1 MLKYHIR
8 QTLTFVSIGKR
19 TFLSRKKGKKPS
31 FDFLFVEFPKGD
43 SLVRIRYRV
52 VQYLY
57 SGWAIQIRE
66 RGSEFA
72 SHSRVSENRIEV
84 GTYISEGKLFE
95 TLARR
100 LSEQE
105 KIPADSIAFR
115 WENGSLKMPLETPPK
130 LDL

>member
-1 MLKYHIR
+1 MGSGRRVFSSH
-8 QTLTFVSIGKR
+8 
-19 TFLSRKKGKKPS
+19 KKGKKFPQ
-31 FDFLFVEFPKGD
+31 DFLFVEFPKGN

-57 SGWAIQIRE
+57 SGYGIQIRE

-72 SHSRVSENRIEV
+72 GHSRVSQNRIEI

-105 KIPADSIAFR
+105 KITADSITFR
-115 WENGSLKMPLETPPK
+115 WENKSLKMPLETLPQ